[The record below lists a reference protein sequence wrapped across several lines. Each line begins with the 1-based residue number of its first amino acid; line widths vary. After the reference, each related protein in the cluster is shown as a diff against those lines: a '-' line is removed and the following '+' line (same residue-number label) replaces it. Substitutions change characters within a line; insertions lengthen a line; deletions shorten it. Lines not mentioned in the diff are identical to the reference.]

1 MGIEVGSAPPAIC
14 SFVLTIMH
22 YEIFFRQEARAGLL
36 KSPMFQA
43 FDPAILDVYI
53 EHGMYVDP
61 QSGEVRLKSTPFMVC
76 LFVFFL
82 RKVECS
88 SSFGDW
94 IQRKLASIA
103 SSGP

>member
-1 MGIEVGSAPPAIC
+1 MLRLSN
-14 SFVLTIMH
+14 MK
-22 YEIFFRQEARAGLL
+22 FFRQQARAGLL

-43 FDPAILDVYI
+43 FDPAVLDVYN

-61 QSGEVRLKSTPFMVC
+61 QSGEIRLKSAPFMVC

-82 RKVECS
+82 RKVEYS
-88 SSFGDW
+88 SSFGDR
-94 IQRKLASIA
+94 IQRKLASTA